1 MLNDRE
7 IAFQVYMTIWNKE
20 IATTNEINDITEKG
34 IEYLQNGGFEQ
45 CAKLKA
51 KVELLRKMKKEAFEK
66 YMSF

>member
-51 KVELLRKMKKEAFEK
+51 KIEILREMKKEAFEK

>member
-7 IAFQVYMTIWNKE
+7 IAYQVYMTIWEKE
-20 IATTNEINDITEKG
+20 IATLGAINDINDKG

-51 KVELLRKMKKEAFEK
+51 KIEILREMKKEAFEK